1 MSEVENI
8 VELLNFSYSGTPWH
22 GPSLTANLD
31 GITAAQAVLRPI
43 ANGHCIW
50 ELVQHVTA
58 WINEVIKVLDGE
70 AYAVLPPEQDW
81 PAISGDN
88 DAAWKAALGIMD
100 SSQEA
105 LVGAVAE
112 MQEDKLWQTLEGR
125 EFTYYWLLHGVVQ
138 HSAYHAGQIGLL
150 RKALT

>member
-1 MSEVENI
+1 MSEVDNI
-8 VELLNFSYSGTPWH
+8 VELLNFSYSGAPWH

-31 GITAAQAVLRPI
+31 GITAAQAVQRPI
-43 ANGHCIW
+43 ANGHCVW
-50 ELVQHVTA
+50 ELVQHLTG

-70 AYAVLPPEQDW
+70 VYAVLPPEQDW

-88 DAAWKAALGIMD
+88 DAAWQATLGIME

-105 LVGAVAE
+105 LVGAVGE
-112 MQEDKLWQTLEGR
+112 MQEDKLWETVEGQ
-125 EFTYYWLLHGVVQ
+125 EFTYYWMLHGVVQ
-138 HSAYHAGQIGLL
+138 HSVYHAGQIGLL